1 MTVVDGRAVGL
12 PSSHADRARIVRGAD
27 PEGDARWARRSV
39 EALAGFPALEAA
51 PGAPRFFTRC
61 GALVL
66 GPRDFVERACAA
78 SGGGGREQLQVTLPG
93 TLAERWPYLAP
104 AQGCS
109 AAAFDSQAGVMDPL
123 AFCRAQYAAAAA
135 LDTAQEEE
143 GEEEEGGGGG
153 GGAEWRV
160 VPGEAVRVAEGLVE
174 LRTGE
179 VLRGDRV
186 VVCGGAGT
194 RGLLE
199 GSGLLPRGEMD
210 GVRVSR
216 RTVALLEV
224 SADCAGGLLRNMPS
238 VKYAFR
244 DPAAAAAAGGGGEQS
259 RVEGSSVY
267 VLPPVQYPERGG
279 RWFVKVGGGPNDW
292 MDPPARGLA
301 EWLASSGDSA
311 SASWLEGVL
320 RRLMPGVP
328 FLGCESMA
336 CVTTISEAAG
346 GDVLLLDLGGGVAAV
361 SACQGK
367 GAGPADAVG
376 AEVAA
381 RLLRDV
387 RD

>member
-1 MTVVDGRAVGL
+1 M
-12 PSSHADRARIVRGAD
+12 
-27 PEGDARWARRSV
+27 
-39 EALAGFPALEAA
+39 
-51 PGAPRFFTRC
+51 
-61 GALVL
+61 
-66 GPRDFVERACAA
+66 
-78 SGGGGREQLQVTLPG
+78 
-93 TLAERWPYLAP
+93 
-104 AQGCS
+104 
-109 AAAFDSQAGVMDPL
+109 
-123 AFCRAQYAAAAA
+123 
-135 LDTAQEEE
+135 
-143 GEEEEGGGGG
+143 
-153 GGAEWRV
+153 
-160 VPGEAVRVAEGLVE
+160 
-174 LRTGE
+174 
-179 VLRGDRV
+179 
-186 VVCGGAGT
+186 
-194 RGLLE
+194 
-199 GSGLLPRGEMD
+199 
-210 GVRVSR
+210 
-216 RTVALLEV
+216 
-224 SADCAGGLLRNMPS
+224 
-238 VKYAFR
+238 
-244 DPAAAAAAGGGGEQS
+244 
-259 RVEGSSVY
+259 Y